1 MMAQT
6 TLQTF
11 LCELHENCNLLKERE
26 AKYDDIAAPVYLLNQ
41 LRDYEIAIERA
52 TQTLKESL
60 SLDDLQAKFNTIG
73 PSQSLAPPDDSGGK
87 TTVEPPTPQSI
98 RLSLST
104 PADDRWFHHRFL
116 LCPGQISGRSGW
128 LRSRAAKRL

>member
-26 AKYDDIAAPVYLLNQ
+26 AKYDDIAAPVYLFNQ

-52 TQTLKESL
+52 PQTLKESL
-60 SLDDLQAKFNTIG
+60 SLDNLQTAFAAI
-73 PSQSLAPPDDSGGK
+73 AP
-87 TTVEPPTPQSI
+87 
-98 RLSLST
+98 
-104 PADDRWFHHRFL
+104 
-116 LCPGQISGRSGW
+116 
-128 LRSRAAKRL
+128 